1 MRAKQLQQLAE
12 RLTRELAT
20 AMERLATAMERIA
33 QLEAE
38 VSALKAKLAE
48 NSSNSHK
55 PPSSDPPESERPKKE
70 PSGLKPGGQPGHPKH
85 ERRFLPPDRA
95 VVLKPES
102 CAHCHHALHGD
113 DAKPE
118 RHQVVEIPRVKAD
131 VTDYWLHTLMC
142 PSCGEA
148 TRAELPPGVPRRGF
162 GPRLTAMISICTGKF
177 RMSKRMVR
185 ELLADFLGVELSLG
199 SVSNLEQEISAS
211 LAAPDQEARSEV
223 RKAGLANLDETG
235 WFQGTAD
242 GRARRAW
249 LWVGVTAAA
258 TIFKIAF
265 SRGEDVAKEILGTD
279 WRGLLGSD
287 RWSGYLWVPARLRQL
302 CWSHLLRDFQGF
314 VDRKDSG
321 APIGRRLLAL
331 SEQMFA
337 WWRKVR
343 TGTLRR
349 ESFRRYMAPVK
360 KEIVSLLREAA
371 ACPAPK
377 TAGMAKQILKLQ
389 PALFT
394 FVEHAGIEPTNNSAE
409 RAVRHAVMYRKTS
422 FGTHSDAGSRFVER
436 ILTTIATL
444 RQQKRNVL
452 EFVADA
458 YQARLLRIQPPSL
471 LPAKR

>member
-12 RLTRELAT
+12 RLTRQLA
-20 AMERLATAMERIA
+20 AAMERIA

-38 VSALKAKLAE
+38 VAALKAKLAE
-48 NSSNSHK
+48 DSSNSHK
-55 PPSSDPPESERPKKE
+55 PPSSDPPESERPRKE

-85 ERRFLPPDRA
+85 ERRILPPDRT

-102 CAHCHHALHGD
+102 CAHCHHTLLGD

-118 RHQVVEIPRVKAD
+118 RHQVIEIPRVKAD
-131 VTDYWLHTLMC
+131 VTDYWLHTLVC
-142 PSCGEA
+142 PACGEA
-148 TRAELPPGVPRRGF
+148 TRAELPPGVPQRGF
-162 GPRLTAMISICTGKF
+162 GPRLTAMIAICTGKF

-211 LAAPDQEARSEV
+211 LAVPDREARAAV
-223 RKAGLANLDETG
+223 RKAEVANLDETG
-235 WFQGTAD
+235 WFQGAAD

-265 SRGEDVAKEILGTD
+265 SRGEDIAKEILGAD

-314 VDRKDSG
+314 VDRKDAG
-321 APIGRRLLAL
+321 APIGRRLLEL

-337 WWRKVR
+337 LWRKVR
-343 TGTLRR
+343 VRALRR
-349 ESFRRYMAPVK
+349 ASFRRSMALMRN
-360 KEIVSLLREAA
+360 EIVSLLREAA

-377 TAGMAKQILKLQ
+377 TAGMAKQILKLEA
-389 PALFT
+389 ALFT
-394 FVEHAGIEPTNNSAE
+394 FVDHTGIDPTNNSAE

-458 YQARLLRIQPPSL
+458 YQARLLRLQPPSL
-471 LPAKR
+471 LPAQR